1 MLLFSTILF
10 ALLFARVVW
19 PLPLGVAW
27 RLGLGVLLALAAFKF
42 QLTRLLGGPMFFAPQ
57 LPAWL
62 QLFLCWLYA
71 IVFLLFFLV
80 ALSELAQLFPWMC
93 GKGAPARTHGIINA
107 ALVAVALV
115 LATWGIL
122 RGNATPRLRRVTL
135 EFDNLPEKADGMTIA
150 FLADIHADV
159 VTRSPRV
166 EKMAALANGQNADL
180 VVLVGDFVDGRVGK
194 VASELEPLRS
204 LSAPLGV
211 FGVPGNHEYYSGLDE
226 WMEHLRS
233 LGITMLQNESAV
245 LGNGVILAGVTDPAS
260 RHVGGELPDVRKA
273 LAGTPADSFK
283 ILLAHQPSLA
293 AEAASEG
300 VDLQLSGHTHG
311 GMILG
316 IDRLVGFFNDG
327 FYSGLYTVGERMKL
341 YVTNGAG
348 IWNGFPVRI
357 GHEAEVILLQLKRT
371 PAQ

>member
-42 QLTRLLGGPMFFAPQ
+42 QLTRLMGGPMFFAPQ

-80 ALSELAQLFPWMC
+80 AISEFAQLLPWLC
-93 GKGAPARTHGIINA
+93 GHRVPARAHNIINA
-107 ALVAVALV
+107 AIVAVALV
-115 LATWGIL
+115 LATWGIF
-122 RGNATPRLRRVTL
+122 RGNATPRLHRVTL

-180 VVLVGDFVDGRVGK
+180 VVLVGDFVDGRVEM
-194 VASELEPLRS
+194 VA
-204 LSAPLGV
+204 
-211 FGVPGNHEYYSGLDE
+211 D
-226 WMEHLRS
+226 
-233 LGITMLQNESAV
+233 
-245 LGNGVILAGVTDPAS
+245 
-260 RHVGGELPDVRKA
+260 RK
-273 LAGTPADSFK
+273 S
-283 ILLAHQPSLA
+283 
-293 AEAASEG
+293 
-300 VDLQLSGHTHG
+300 V
-311 GMILG
+311 
-316 IDRLVGFFNDG
+316 V
-327 FYSGLYTVGERMKL
+327 
-341 YVTNGAG
+341 
-348 IWNGFPVRI
+348 
-357 GHEAEVILLQLKRT
+357 
-371 PAQ
+371 